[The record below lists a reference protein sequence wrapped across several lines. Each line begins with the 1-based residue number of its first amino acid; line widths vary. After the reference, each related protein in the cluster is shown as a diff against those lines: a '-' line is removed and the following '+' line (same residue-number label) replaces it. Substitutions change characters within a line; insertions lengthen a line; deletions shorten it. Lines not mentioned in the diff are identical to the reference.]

1 MKFQLISNFPYNELK
16 MGICSFALV
25 LFTFIFYQFTELLLG
40 DVGDVIGIASASQKS
55 WKTRVVKAA
64 HAEGEQG

>member
-1 MKFQLISNFPYNELK
+1 

-25 LFTFIFYQFTELLLG
+25 LFTVIFDQFTELLH
-40 DVGDVIGIASASQKS
+40 DVGDITGISSASHKP
-55 WKTRVVKAA
+55 WKTRDVTAA